1 LEKAKSCAERLDKY
15 RAEGA
20 NASDNLRNQVLHD
33 FFFAIGAPPFYAR
46 QDKIPADIQKLV
58 SSLSDFCQYVKQRHN
73 PNVVNLADR
82 IESALGDTMDN
93 YLEDSQIAF
102 SRVAELPPDHGA
114 TEEQVPLA
122 IQEMEPLVS
131 GEDVVPSPRPSYTS
145 KSRVEQE
152 PLIKEPLVPAEDVM
166 PLPGSYHLP
175 NDLTEQESL
184 TEEPLVPLEDV
195 MSPDPTHEDMVSP
208 GPTHEDTI
216 SPGPTHE
223 DIMSPGPTHEDM
235 ILPGPTHEDMVSPG
249 PTHEDMISPG
259 PTHEDMV
266 SPGPTHEDM
275 ISPGPTHEDT
285 ISPGPTHEH
294 MMWPPS
300 HSSNDMGVEDSPTNE
315 SQVSA
320 MPLYRPYYT
329 SDSDPWEGR
338 TDLW

>member
-1 LEKAKSCAERLDKY
+1 MEKAKSCAERLDKY

-46 QDKIPADIQKLV
+46 QDKIPTDIQKLV

-73 PNVVNLADR
+73 SNVVDLADR
-82 IESALGDTMDN
+82 IESALGDTVDN

-102 SRVAELPPDHGA
+102 SRVAELPPDYGA

-131 GEDVVPSPRPSYTS
+131 GDVVPSPRPSYTS
-145 KSRVEQE
+145 KDQVEQE

-166 PLPGSYHLP
+166 PSPGSYHLP
-175 NDLTEQESL
+175 NDLIEQESL
-184 TEEPLVPLEDV
+184 TEEPLVPREDV
-195 MSPDPTHEDMVSP
+195 ISPDPTHEDMVSP
-208 GPTHEDTI
+208 GPTHED
-216 SPGPTHE
+216 
-223 DIMSPGPTHEDM
+223 
-235 ILPGPTHEDMVSPG
+235 MVSPG
-249 PTHEDMISPG
+249 PTL
-259 PTHEDMV
+259 
-266 SPGPTHEDM
+266 
-275 ISPGPTHEDT
+275 
-285 ISPGPTHEH
+285 EH
-294 MMWPPS
+294 TVLPPS

-315 SQVSA
+315 SQLSA
-320 MPLYRPYYT
+320 IPPYHPHYT